1 MASLEMLTTPPIKL
15 VAGPVAEPMLMVL
28 LVRGNHKSRGTST
41 AWLSLLRVMAP

>member
-1 MASLEMLTTPPIKL
+1 MESAPPIKL